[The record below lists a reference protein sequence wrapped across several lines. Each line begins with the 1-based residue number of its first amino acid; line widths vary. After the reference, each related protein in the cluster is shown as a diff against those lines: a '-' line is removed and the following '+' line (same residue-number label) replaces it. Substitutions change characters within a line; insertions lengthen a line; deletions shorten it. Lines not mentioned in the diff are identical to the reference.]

1 MLNDVII
8 YCVGEFG
15 RTPRMNGHA
24 GRDHWAP
31 VMSALVM
38 GGGMS
43 NVDELYDDLPPALA
57 ARTFS
62 TVFHTPI
69 LRNRH
74 GDASGVRG
82 AAWLWK
88 D

>member
-1 MLNDVII
+1 MN
-8 YCVGEFG
+8 
-15 RTPRMNGHA
+15 TPQADFSGGAGITARLATHA
-24 GRDHWAP
+24 ATLRY
-31 VMSALVM
+31 
-38 GGGMS
+38 
-43 NVDELYDDLPPALA
+43 EDLPPALA

-62 TVFHTPI
+62 TVFHTPV